1 MKRSH
6 FIEIAMITLIS
17 LSSLATVGGSFFLKT
32 AFNNNSES
40 QLITDISQYQQI
52 RQKLSSHNEHI
63 QHFPHKLPADAEN
76 IHLAYYSGNAT
87 TASFFQVRFKYSPET
102 IQKLLRQYQHLAQ
115 YHYRGGNTND
125 HVNQKNGVPTTF
137 FYTSDAG
144 MESFPPSYE
153 ILVLDAQD
161 QGKPGFKWNHGYS
174 YGVAIDSSAA
184 EIVYWAEKW

>member
-6 FIEIAMITLIS
+6 FIEIAMITLICLTS
-17 LSSLATVGGSFFLKT
+17 LGTVGKSFFLKT
-32 AFNNNSES
+32 AFNNHSES

-52 RQKLSSHNEHI
+52 RQQLSSDNEHI
-63 QHFPHKLPADAEN
+63 QHFPHQLPVGAEN
-76 IHLAYYSGNAT
+76 IRFAYYSGNAT
-87 TASFFQVRFKYSPET
+87 TASFLQLRFKYSSET
-102 IQKLLRQYQHLAQ
+102 IQKLLSQYQHLAQ
-115 YHYRGGNTND
+115 HHYRGGNTND

-137 FYTSDAG
+137 FYTSDGG

-161 QGKPGFKWNHGYS
+161 QGKPGFKWNHGHS
-174 YGVAIDSSAA
+174 YGVAIDISAA